1 MKEKKIL
8 VVDDSAVNLKL
19 AGKIIK
25 SQEGWKPILVPSGQ
39 RALKYLEE
47 NQANLILLDVM
58 MPEMDGFQL
67 LQILQGDERLA
78 KIPVVMLTGDE
89 DAETKEQGRQAGIK
103 AMLHKPFDISHLLDT
118 ITKYID

>member
-1 MKEKKIL
+1 MEEKKIL

-67 LQILQGDERLA
+67 LQILQVDERLS
-78 KIPVVMLTGDE
+78 KMVMLTGDE

-118 ITKYID
+118 ITKYMD